1 MTPLSVFFKTL
12 SRTSAVFI
20 GTVVVFLH
28 PPLDWG
34 RSKAV
39 TAVKGPRQATIES
52 LSLALRDPD
61 AGVRRAVAKALEAYA
76 VIDAQRAAV
85 AELTKELSSPDPATR
100 VRAACGLREAGSE
113 AAPALDALVAMLP
126 DDTPVPSSV
135 CGDRERWGSWDK
147 PTTPGERAAA
157 VLTEIGSKAVD
168 PLIRTLKHTSAP
180 ARRNAAW
187 ALGALDAQRAVTAL
201 AGALKDSEAS
211 VREQAAWALGAIGQ
225 GTAVSALVE
234 ALGDVAPKVRE
245 QVAWA
250 LGAIGEETAV
260 DGLVRA
266 LKDGESQVREQAA
279 WALGAI
285 GDSRA
290 MEPLLPLLK
299 DPDTRVRRQAA
310 WAIGVVTK

>member
-20 GTVVVFLH
+20 GTALVFLH

-52 LSLALRDPD
+52 LSLAMRDPD

-100 VRAACGLREAGSE
+100 ARAACGLREAGSE
-113 AAPALDALVAMLP
+113 AEPALDALVALLP
-126 DDTPVPSSV
+126 DDAPVPSSV
-135 CGDRERWGSWDK
+135 CGDRRRWGSWDK

-157 VLTEIGSKAVD
+157 ALTEIGSKAVD
-168 PLIRTLKHTSAP
+168 PLIRTLKHASAP

-187 ALGALDAQRAVTAL
+187 ALGAIGEESAAPALIEALQDADARVRA
-201 AGALKDSEAS
+201 
-211 VREQAAWALGAIGQ
+211 QAAWALG
-225 GTAVSALVE
+225 
-234 ALGDVAPKVRE
+234 
-245 QVAWA
+245 
-250 LGAIGEETAV
+250 
-260 DGLVRA
+260 
-266 LKDGESQVREQAA
+266 
-279 WALGAI
+279 
-285 GDSRA
+285 
-290 MEPLLPLLK
+290 
-299 DPDTRVRRQAA
+299 
-310 WAIGVVTK
+310 VVTKRVHDAQ